1 MSFGQVIV
9 GSFMCGGS
17 KTQQK
22 HKADKSGVHKMDG
35 DPIPDL
41 SMNDMADMKPDSS
54 PLNQSADSSNADS
67 PQGQM
72 IAVQSM
78 GWAISHEPRRNL
90 DIDISSSGQ

>member
-1 MSFGQVIV
+1 
-9 GSFMCGGS
+9 MCGGS
-17 KTQQK
+17 KAQQK
-22 HKADKSGVHKMDG
+22 QHKVDKSGIHKMDG

-78 GWAISHEPRRNL
+78 GWGMPHETRRNL